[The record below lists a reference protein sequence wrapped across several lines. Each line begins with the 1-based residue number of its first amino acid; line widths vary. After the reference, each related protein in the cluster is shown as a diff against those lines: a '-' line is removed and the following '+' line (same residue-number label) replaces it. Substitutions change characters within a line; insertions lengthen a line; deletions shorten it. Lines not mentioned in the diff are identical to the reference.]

1 MAHYFGKEKWK
12 RRSVLA
18 LSVALTASLSLGLFA
33 ACTGTTD
40 DTTDEDDETTTTQTD
55 TQTIRNG
62 NFEFYSE
69 MDEDLADKRDL
80 ISSPNDWTFSSG
92 SPTSDTA
99 SGIIDVSEW
108 TTLTVSG
115 SPYFSGVSS
124 AVAEMDD
131 DEKDSY
137 FTEHLSE
144 FVAHW
149 EDKEVTVYDRLKFY
163 SDFEDQIDDTDLLPS
178 DSDAAEL
185 FADYTYSIDF
195 EDVEYLSGLET
206 PTARTD
212 AAEDETAVL
221 MIHNRRTSDGVVGTG
236 QHYTSGTTITLE
248 AGTSAELS
256 VWVRTEAL
264 EYGYED
270 NTASPRSGAY
280 IEVAQTVGG
289 TSLDDWRIENIRTDG
304 EWQQYTLYLCAN
316 SYAETTFT
324 VALGLGGGTTDDR
337 YESINGY
344 AFFDD
349 LSCTV
354 ISNAQYEVSTSGL
367 SESYTAD
374 LNSSEEAK
382 TFDDSALKSNS
393 GYARTFAL
401 DLYMPLETLDLYDEG
416 NYTFS
421 AGVTTETSGS
431 RTYSSKVESNIG
443 SPSVSTDRQSLIG
456 MYTYS
461 ELLQQA
467 ESNLYLKSLTTTE
480 ENGGTGDFTGGF
492 PFTAADGSSLND
504 IRTILLLSTNG
515 AAYTAKLSV
524 PDSNSEEDFTLGSN
538 EYMLV
543 SFWVKTSAIR
553 SGATGASVTLVDGEN
568 RTVIE
573 AFDTTTA
580 DTVDIDDDTTDI
592 YNGWVQCFFYVANET
607 DTEKTFSLEFH
618 YGPTDVASAA
628 TSAYA
633 DGYAAFTN
641 FEISVMTSTQYEYA
655 ASTDYAQ
662 KVSLTGD
669 VDNDSQFDSVS
680 ATSDIE
686 KSLAKPS
693 SFMGV
698 LAGSNVL
705 VPGTDEKPAPEN
717 TVPDGV
723 YTGMLNAQYADNYF
737 GSADKWAE
745 ELKNVTGTSGY
756 TGTAEEWWRAVFGSG
771 TTGARVANQ
780 PLAIYNSGSEAVSSY
795 GYILRSS
802 VSVAEDTTQRIS
814 VRVKLSSAAT
824 ATVYLIDT
832 SDAKAGYNNTLTPT
846 IPNITYWYDDDGNI
860 LRMDPTSDDF
870 NAREDTLYYL
880 ADNGLYYAAGTS
892 EDDAD
897 VVYYANLH
905 NYDKDEEGNYV
916 TSDGT
921 IAFYY
926 NAADGN
932 YYAYRTETGLNSYSY
947 SQVVQNLP
955 TTDEEGTSIVRY
967 EAPADA
973 SAYGTAITISGS
985 EENDGWVEVV
995 FYVQTG
1001 NEAKDFRLEVW
1012 AGSRD
1017 NSTDGIPAGG
1027 YVFFDDYVSE
1037 TTSDYDTLLDEA
1049 VDDLMQDPGN
1059 ISPDDD
1065 TKLTSE
1071 HALYY
1076 TYTFYDAT
1084 DYLRYDINEDE
1095 DELGNPYGSYTQS
1108 SYSEEIVWLQNGTT
1122 MFLNYGATDVTVE
1135 QDDLGSSDDTE
1146 TDDTTDT
1153 TSDTNIWLII
1163 SSGILA
1169 VALLFTVIAIIV
1181 RRVHAKVA
1189 KNAKVKPAKAPK
1201 ASAAKPVKPVKPAE
1215 PEAPETTPDEDA
1227 PYND

>member
-1 MAHYFGKEKWK
+1 
-12 RRSVLA
+12 
-18 LSVALTASLSLGLFA
+18 
-33 ACTGTTD
+33 
-40 DTTDEDDETTTTQTD
+40 
-55 TQTIRNG
+55 
-62 NFEFYSE
+62 
-69 MDEDLADKRDL
+69 
-80 ISSPNDWTFSSG
+80 
-92 SPTSDTA
+92 
-99 SGIIDVSEW
+99 
-108 TTLTVSG
+108 
-115 SPYFSGVSS
+115 
-124 AVAEMDD
+124 
-131 DEKDSY
+131 
-137 FTEHLSE
+137 
-144 FVAHW
+144 
-149 EDKEVTVYDRLKFY
+149 
-163 SDFEDQIDDTDLLPS
+163 
-178 DSDAAEL
+178 
-185 FADYTYSIDF
+185 
-195 EDVEYLSGLET
+195 
-206 PTARTD
+206 
-212 AAEDETAVL
+212 
-221 MIHNRRTSDGVVGTG
+221 
-236 QHYTSGTTITLE
+236 
-248 AGTSAELS
+248 
-256 VWVRTEAL
+256 
-264 EYGYED
+264 
-270 NTASPRSGAY
+270 
-280 IEVAQTVGG
+280 
-289 TSLDDWRIENIRTDG
+289 
-304 EWQQYTLYLCAN
+304 
-316 SYAETTFT
+316 
-324 VALGLGGGTTDDR
+324 
-337 YESINGY
+337 
-344 AFFDD
+344 
-349 LSCTV
+349 
-354 ISNAQYEVSTSGL
+354 
-367 SESYTAD
+367 
-374 LNSSEEAK
+374 
-382 TFDDSALKSNS
+382 
-393 GYARTFAL
+393 
-401 DLYMPLETLDLYDEG
+401 
-416 NYTFS
+416 
-421 AGVTTETSGS
+421 
-431 RTYSSKVESNIG
+431 
-443 SPSVSTDRQSLIG
+443 
-456 MYTYS
+456 
-461 ELLQQA
+461 
-467 ESNLYLKSLTTTE
+467 
-480 ENGGTGDFTGGF
+480 
-492 PFTAADGSSLND
+492 
-504 IRTILLLSTNG
+504 
-515 AAYTAKLSV
+515 
-524 PDSNSEEDFTLGSN
+524 
-538 EYMLV
+538 
-543 SFWVKTSAIR
+543 
-553 SGATGASVTLVDGEN
+553 
-568 RTVIE
+568 
-573 AFDTTTA
+573 
-580 DTVDIDDDTTDI
+580 
-592 YNGWVQCFFYVANET
+592 
-607 DTEKTFSLEFH
+607 
-618 YGPTDVASAA
+618 
-628 TSAYA
+628 
-633 DGYAAFTN
+633 
-641 FEISVMTSTQYEYA
+641 
-655 ASTDYAQ
+655 
-662 KVSLTGD
+662 
-669 VDNDSQFDSVS
+669 
-680 ATSDIE
+680 
-686 KSLAKPS
+686 
-693 SFMGV
+693 
-698 LAGSNVL
+698 
-705 VPGTDEKPAPEN
+705 
-717 TVPDGV
+717 
-723 YTGMLNAQYADNYF
+723 MLNAQYADNYF
-737 GSADKWAE
+737 SSADKWAE

-846 IPNITYWYDDDGNI
+846 IPNVTYWYDDDGNI

-932 YYAYRTETGLNSYSY
+932 HYAYRTETGLNSYSY

-973 SAYGTAITISGS
+973 SAYGTAITVNGS
-985 EENDGWVEVV
+985 AENDGWVEVV

-1017 NSTDGIPAGG
+1017 NSTDGIPADG

-1049 VDDLMQDPGN
+1049 VDDLMQVPEN

-1084 DYLRYDINEDE
+1084 DYLRYDVSEDE
-1095 DELGNPYGSYTQS
+1095 DGLGNPYGSYTQS

-1163 SSGILA
+1163 SSSILA